1 MAISSLGVGS
11 GLDLN
16 SLITSLMQAE
26 QQPLLA
32 LQKKEAS
39 YLSRISSLG
48 TLKSSLSSLQTA
60 AANLIPDS
68 TVSASEK
75 FTTLKA
81 SSADNTIA
89 TATTSTGALASI
101 YTLKNISLATAEQ
114 IRKPEGTLGIPG
126 SGTGTLS
133 IKVGTGT
140 ATDINVTGGSSLSDI
155 AKAINDAK
163 PDVTASVI
171 NDGSSNH
178 LVISAKK
185 TGASNTVSI
194 TGSAGWEGFN
204 FKPTSDP
211 LSTNTWTQQQNA
223 ASASVDIN
231 GLTVTGD
238 SNTITTAISGLTI
251 NLLKDSSSGTTLSV
265 TQDSTSSITAALNGF
280 IKAYNDAASSMKS
293 LGAYDE
299 TTKVAGA
306 LQGDST
312 LRSAQSQVFNLLT
325 SKQGT
330 GNYALLAD
338 IGVAL
343 QKDGTLKLDTSKLN
357 KAIESDFTAVANL
370 TSAVGSAFKTG
381 LEGLVG
387 TSGNITSA
395 TESANRMIK
404 ELDRRQEALQT
415 RLTRVQERYTKQ
427 FSALD
432 SLIASMNQTSSSL
445 TQMLAN
451 LPGSSSSSDK

>member
-26 QQPLLA
+26 QQPLIA

-48 TLKSSLSSLQTA
+48 NLKSTLSSLQTA
-60 AANLIPDS
+60 AANLVPDS

-81 SSADNTIA
+81 STSDNTIA
-89 TATTSTGALASI
+89 TATSSTGALAST

-114 IRKPEGTLGIPG
+114 IRKTEGTLGIPG

-133 IKVGTGT
+133 IKVGIGT
-140 ATDINVTGGSSLSDI
+140 VVDINVTGGSSLSDI

-163 PDVTASVI
+163 PDVTATVI
-171 NDGSSNH
+171 NDGTSNH

-185 TGASNTVSI
+185 TGASNTISI
-194 TGSAGWEGFN
+194 TGSTGWEGFN
-204 FKPTSDP
+204 FKPTTAPASI
-211 LSTNTWTQQQNA
+211 NAWTQQQNA
-223 ASASVDIN
+223 ASASVDVN
-231 GLTVTGD
+231 GLTVTSE
-238 SNTITTAISGLTI
+238 SNTITSAISGLTI
-251 NLLKDSSSGTTLSV
+251 NLIKDSSSGTTLSV
-265 TQDSTSSITAALNGF
+265 TQDSTTSITAALNSF

-293 LGAYDE
+293 LGAYNE
-299 TTKVAGA
+299 TTKIAGA

-312 LRSAQSQVFNLLT
+312 LRSAQGQVFNLLT

-330 GNYALLAD
+330 GNFTILAD

-357 KAIESDFTAVANL
+357 KAIETDFTAVANL
-370 TSAVGSAFKTG
+370 TSAVGSAFKSG

-404 ELDRRQEALQT
+404 ELDRRQEALQS

-451 LPGSSSSSDK
+451 LPGSSSSSNK

>member
-1 MAISSLGVGS
+1 MAISSLGAGS
-11 GLDLN
+11 GLNL
-16 SLITSLMQAE
+16 SGILTSLMEVE

-48 TLKSSLSSLQTA
+48 NLKSALSTLQTA

-75 FTTLKA
+75 FTSLKA
-81 SSADNTIA
+81 STADNTIA
-89 TATTSTGALASI
+89 TATTSTGALAST

-114 IRKPEGTLGIPG
+114 IRKTEGTLSIPA

-140 ATDINVTGGSSLSDI
+140 AVDVSVTGGSSLSDI

-163 PDVTASVI
+163 PDVTATVI
-171 NDGSSNH
+171 NDGTTNH

-204 FKPTSDP
+204 FKPTTAP
-211 LSTNTWTQQQNA
+211 ASTNAWTQQQNA
-223 ASASVDIN
+223 ASASVEVN
-231 GLTVTGD
+231 GLTVTGEN
-238 SNTITTAISGLTI
+238 NTITTAISGLTI
-251 NLLKDSSSGTTLSV
+251 NLLKASSSGTTLSV
-265 TQDSTSSITAALNGF
+265 TEDSTTSITAALNSF

-293 LGAYDE
+293 LGAYNE

-306 LQGDST
+306 LQGDAT
-312 LRSAQSQVFNLLT
+312 LRGAQSQVFNLLT
-325 SKQGT
+325 SKQGS
-330 GNYALLAD
+330 GNYTMLAD

-357 KAIESDFTAVANL
+357 KAIESDFSAVANL
-370 TSAVGSAFKTG
+370 TSAVGTAFKSG
-381 LEGLVG
+381 LESLVG
-387 TSGNITSA
+387 TSGNITSV

-404 ELDRRQEALQT
+404 ELDRRQEAFQS
-415 RLTRVQERYTKQ
+415 RLIRVQERYTKQ

-432 SLIASMNQTSSSL
+432 TLIASMNQTSSSL

-451 LPGSSSSSDK
+451 LPGSSSSSNN

>member
-11 GLDLN
+11 GLDL
-16 SLITSLMQAE
+16 SSIITSLMQVE

-39 YLSRISSLG
+39 YQSRISALG
-48 TLKSSLSSLQTA
+48 GLKSTLSSLQTA
-60 AANLIPDS
+60 AANLVPDS
-68 TVSASEK
+68 TTSASQK
-75 FTTLKA
+75 FTSLKT
-81 SSADNTIA
+81 STGDTTIA
-89 TATTSTGALASI
+89 TATAGTGALASN
-101 YTLKNISLATAEQ
+101 YTLKNINLAAAEQ
-114 IRKPEGTLGIPG
+114 IRKTEGTLGIPG

-140 ATDINVTGGSSLSDI
+140 AVDISVTGGSSLSDI

-163 PDVTASVI
+163 SDVSASVI
-171 NDGSSNH
+171 NDGTTNH

-185 TGASNTVSI
+185 TGASNTISI
-194 TGSAGWEGFN
+194 TGSVGWEGFN
-204 FKPTSDP
+204 FKPTSTP
-211 LSTNTWTQQQNA
+211 LSTNAWTQQQNA

-231 GLTVTGD
+231 GLTVTSD

-251 NLLKDSSSGTTLSV
+251 NLLKESSSGTTLSV
-265 TQDSTSSITAALNGF
+265 SQDSTTSITAALNSF

-293 LGAYDE
+293 LGAYNE

-306 LQGDST
+306 LQGDAT
-312 LRSAQSQVFNLLT
+312 LRGAQNRIFNLLT

-330 GNYALLAD
+330 GDYTILAD

-343 QKDGTLKLDTSKLN
+343 QKDGTLKLDSGKLN
-357 KAIESDFTAVANL
+357 KAIESDFSAVANL
-370 TSAVGSAFKTG
+370 TASVGTAFKTG
-381 LEGLVG
+381 LESLIGS
-387 TSGNITSA
+387 SGNITSM
-395 TESANRMIK
+395 TESATRMIK
-404 ELDRRQEALQT
+404 ELSRRQEALQT
-415 RLTRVQERYTKQ
+415 RLAQVQERYTKQ

-432 SLIASMNQTSSSL
+432 TLIANMNQTSSSL